1 MTSPITPT
9 AILAFAA
16 LLLLASPCRA
26 AKAPIS
32 KEKLKNEASLIV
44 TGEVLTVTSKVE
56 KSKIETAKGM
66 HRDKIYSIK
75 VRVKKISKSKD
86 VKVGD
91 EILVLAWQPHTR
103 FPPVAG
109 WQGHETIPKKGETAT
124 FYLKKDGKTYAP
136 LMPNG
141 IAVGKKKG

>member
-1 MTSPITPT
+1 MTFPLHST
-9 AILAFAA
+9 ALLAFTA
-16 LLLLASPCRA
+16 LVLLCSPCRA
-26 AKAPIS
+26 AKAPNP
-32 KEKLKNEASLIV
+32 KEKLKNQASLIV
-44 TGEVLTVTSKVE
+44 TGEVLAVTSKVE

-75 VRVKKISKSKD
+75 VRVKEISKGKE
-86 VKVGD
+86 VKAGD

-109 WQGHETIPKKGETAT
+109 WQGHESIPKKGETAT
-124 FYLKKDGKTYAP
+124 FYLKKDGKNYAP

-141 IAVGKKKG
+141 IVVGKKKG